1 MNAFV
6 SRGALAVGAAAAAIA
21 FAWSTAAG
29 ADAAQV
35 ALGRQVDAANCAVC
49 HGGSL
54 SGGAG
59 PSLRTAGL
67 AVRYPSAL
75 RLFQFLRLNM
85 PLTAPGSLS
94 DAQYLDVTAYI
105 LDQRGVV
112 FQGTLTE
119 ASAAGILL
127 FEPEPPPVKP
137 PPAVPTPTA
146 TPRPAA
152 PPAPT
157 GNSAPIRP
165 QIWEPV
171 PEPFRVEIS
180 PYFINLQSSPFIDPN
195 SDDRHLATEFEIWD
209 AVRNVRVWSATA
221 TDPPD
226 QAALLTGTFD
236 GRLTGRMGLEHQ
248 TVYKI
253 RARQRDDS
261 RDPATEWSAWSDW
274 VLVLTAQQGL
284 PSPKP
289 MRVRDI
295 RPNTF
300 SWLADDGTPVVLPIG
315 ASVLLT
321 GGRSDLHWVGGGADG
336 LQIRDF
342 APNARHANLHFH
354 IRAGPTELIV
364 PPSRISFLDTNAIRR
379 RVWVPFMRLGPGEH
393 LNAAASAEGGFYF
406 EPDALPIGDIDLQP
420 LLITPT
426 RAAGVPWRVPA
437 GFRLELVA
445 DALTHPFN
453 MAFLPGACR
462 TSKGP
467 RMYFTEFGGQVKA
480 LDAGGA
486 VWTYA
491 EGILNDDP
499 LAPPSDISGQ
509 LGTSGIGVDPD
520 SCDVFVST
528 VYRDDAGFKN
538 KTIRFASDDGG
549 RTAARVTDVLRL
561 GDETTGPS
569 HQIHALLFA
578 DDGTLF
584 AAVGN
589 GLSKRRGLDD
599 NFFGGKIIRLNRDGS
614 APRDNPFFDPARSTD
629 PISYQWAKGLRNDVG
644 LVTRAGDP
652 ALYTA
657 ENGPALDRL
666 LRITRGSN
674 SGYDGTDASMLY
686 AGLWW
691 FGPPA
696 VGPTGIAFASGAPF
710 PPDRQGRLYVGTVGF
725 TYVKGTADNGK
736 EIWEFDIAPDGSL
749 VAPPTSFV
757 KYVGQGF
764 ANVVGVAYAADGLY
778 FTEFFADAPF
788 ADPNPDASG
797 ARIWRVVPD
806 PLAQP
811 R

>member
-1 MNAFV
+1 M
-6 SRGALAVGAAAAAIA
+6 
-21 FAWSTAAG
+21 AG
-29 ADAAQV
+29 PSA
-35 ALGRQVDAANCAVC
+35 
-49 HGGSL
+49 
-54 SGGAG
+54 AG

-67 AVRYPSAL
+67 AVRHPTAL

-85 PLTAPGSLS
+85 PLTSPGSLS
-94 DAQYLDVTAYI
+94 DAEYLDLTAYI
-105 LDQRGVV
+105 LDQRGVAYE
-112 FQGTLTE
+112 GAMTE

-127 FEPEPPPVKP
+127 SEPEPPPVDP
-137 PPAVPTPTA
+137 PSPDPTA
-146 TPRPAA
+146 TPQPAA
-152 PPAPT
+152 TPAPT
-157 GNSAPIRP
+157 GNSPPARP

-180 PYFINLQSSPFIDPN
+180 PYFMNLQSSPFSDPN
-195 SDDRHLATEFEIWD
+195 PADRHLATEFEIWD

-221 TDPPD
+221 ADPPD

-236 GRLTGRMGLEHQ
+236 GRLRGRLGLEHK

-261 RDPATEWSAWSDW
+261 GDPATEWSVWSDW
-274 VLVLTAQQGL
+274 VFVLTAQQGL

-300 SWLADDGTPVVLPIG
+300 TWLADDGTSVVLPSG

-321 GGRSDLHWVGGGADG
+321 GGRSDLQLIEGDPAG
-336 LQIRDF
+336 LRIRDF
-342 APNARHANLHFH
+342 APSTRHVNLHFQ
-354 IRAGPTELIV
+354 IQAGDGELVV
-364 PPSRISFLDTNAIRR
+364 PPSKISFLDPNAVRR
-379 RVWVPFMRLGPGEH
+379 NVWVPFMRLGPGKH
-393 LNAAASAEGGFYF
+393 LNAAASADGGFYF
-406 EPDALPIGDIDLQP
+406 EPDALPIGAIDLRP
-420 LLITPT
+420 LLITPMS
-426 RAAGVPWRVPA
+426 AAGVPWRVPA

-445 DALTHPFN
+445 DALAHPFQ
-453 MAFLPGACR
+453 MAFPPEACR
-462 TSKGP
+462 TSEGP

-480 LDAGGA
+480 LDAGGS

-491 EGILNDDP
+491 EGILNVDP
-499 LAPPSDISGQ
+499 LAPPSDLSGQ
-509 LGTSGIGVDPD
+509 LGTSGIAVDPD

-538 KTIRFASDDGG
+538 KIIRFASDDGG
-549 RTAARVTDVLRL
+549 RTAARVTEVLRL

-614 APRDNPFFDPARSTD
+614 ARRDNPFFDPARPTH
-629 PISYQWAKGLRNDVG
+629 PRSYQWAKGLRNDVG
-644 LVTRAGDP
+644 LVMRAGDP

-686 AGLWW
+686 TGLWW

-696 VGPTGIAFASGAPF
+696 VGPTGLAFASGAPF

-736 EIWEFDIAPDGSL
+736 EIWEFNLAPDGTL

-764 ANVVGVAYAADGLY
+764 ANVVGVAYADDGLY

-797 ARIWRVVPD
+797 ACIWRIVPD
-806 PLAQP
+806 ALAQP